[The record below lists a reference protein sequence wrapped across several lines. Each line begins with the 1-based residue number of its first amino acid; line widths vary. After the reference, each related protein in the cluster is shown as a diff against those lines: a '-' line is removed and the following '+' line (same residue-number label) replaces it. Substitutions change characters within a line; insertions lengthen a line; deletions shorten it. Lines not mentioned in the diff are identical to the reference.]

1 MLALPDFSK
10 LVGCTL
16 PLPPKQ
22 IHKAMLSLKD
32 GHLRLCGG
40 RTKGLAAVTSCVLY
54 EQGGKWAPTFPLTH
68 SRYSSTITPLMDG
81 SLWMAGGISTKSGFT
96 AAIDSS
102 EVLTDKGEN
111 LDTLKPF

>member
-10 LVGCTL
+10 LLGCSL
-16 PLPPKQ
+16 SFPPKRIQ
-22 IHKAMLSLKD
+22 KAMLSLKD

-54 EQGGKWAPTFPLTH
+54 EQGGKWSPTFPLTR

-81 SLWMAGGISTKSGFT
+81 SLWMAGGISTTGSVT

-102 EVLTDKGEN
+102 EVLTEKG
-111 LDTLKPF
+111 